1 MPEKGHLVAPLYLAT
16 KVRKRID
23 TGKTANELERDMFD
37 TMTMT
42 KAIGGLC
49 GTFLVFLLGGWAAE
63 LVYHSGG
70 GGHGDH
76 HEQAYVIPVEDD
88 GAGEDVDEG
97 PSFAEVFAMADPA
110 AGEGAFRPCSA
121 CHAVDGTDGLG
132 PHLNGVVDRAVG
144 SVDGFGYSG
153 SLVAVA
159 EQWTPENL
167 NAFLENPK
175 SFAPGT
181 ARAYNGMRR
190 IGDRANLIAYLSSL
204 Q

>member
-1 MPEKGHLVAPLYLAT
+1 MPEKGQLVAPLYLAT
-16 KVRKRID
+16 KVRKRIH
-23 TGKTANELERDMFD
+23 TRKTANELERDMFD

-42 KAIGGLC
+42 KAIGGFC

-63 LVYHSGG
+63 IIYHSD

-76 HEQAYVIPVEDD
+76 HEQAYVIPVESD
-88 GAGEDVDEG
+88 GAAEEVEEG
-97 PSFAEVFAMADPA
+97 PSFEEVFAMADA
-110 AGEGAFRPCSA
+110 SAGEGAFRPCSS
-121 CHAVDGTDGLG
+121 CHALDGTDGVG

-153 SLVAVA
+153 ALVAVA
-159 EQWTPENL
+159 ETWSPENL

-175 SFAPGT
+175 GYAPGT
-181 ARAYNGMRR
+181 AMAYNGMRK
-190 IGDRANLIAYLSSL
+190 IEDRANLIAYLESV